1 MARGQRLQDWWIRNL
16 DPSYRRVRLSDLR
29 SVADLAAVAYDA
41 GVQLG
46 AGRLQD
52 NTVPLGSYDRK
63 RILAATGRLE
73 KRYRREATNLIDD
86 LLRGWRELGA
96 R

>member
-16 DPSYRRVRLSDLR
+16 DLSYRQVRLTDLR
-29 SVADLAAVAYDA
+29 SVADLAAIAYDA

-46 AGRLQD
+46 AGRLQ
-52 NTVPLGSYDRK
+52 NQTVLLGSDDRQ
-63 RILAATGRLE
+63 RILAATGGLE
-73 KRYRREATNLIDD
+73 KRYRREATTLVDD

>member
-16 DPSYRRVRLSDLR
+16 DLSYRQVRLTDLR
-29 SVADLAAVAYDA
+29 SVADLAAIAYDA

-46 AGRLQD
+46 AGRLQIQ
-52 NTVPLGSYDRK
+52 TVLLSSDDRQ
-63 RILAATGRLE
+63 RILAATGGIE
-73 KRYRREATNLIDD
+73 KRYRREATTLVDD